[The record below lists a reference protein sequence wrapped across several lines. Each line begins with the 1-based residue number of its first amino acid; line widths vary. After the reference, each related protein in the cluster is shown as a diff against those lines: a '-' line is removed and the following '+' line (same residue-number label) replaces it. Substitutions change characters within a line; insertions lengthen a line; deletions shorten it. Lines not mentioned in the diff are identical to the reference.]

1 MSSLPHGD
9 ETAPPHSHETLH
21 RTAMRRCTAQLA
33 LAAAVASLMCAGMS
47 HAVGLTQQPAGHFPR
62 GSGTASGPVAS
73 SEPGT
78 ASIVG
83 TVRYEGEAPEPVVFS
98 MIQDASCIEAHGA
111 ETIVS
116 NRLVI
121 NDDATLRWAFVYIR
135 EALTGSLPVGEPAPV
150 TLDKVGCVYRPHV
163 LGMQAGA
170 RLRIV
175 NSDATL
181 HTVQLVAA
189 NNPSFNIALPRLR
202 MDIVRVLANPEV
214 MIPVRCNVHPWTQAY
229 IGVVPHAFF
238 AVSGEDGRFVID
250 GIPAGEYVLEAWHEL
265 LGRQTLR
272 VVIAAGEESDVRFT
286 FASAR

>member
-1 MSSLPHGD
+1 
-9 ETAPPHSHETLH
+9 
-21 RTAMRRCTAQLA
+21 LA
-33 LAAAVASLMCAGMS
+33 IVVASLAC
-47 HAVGLTQQPAGHFPR
+47 VGVAQATSLTQQPRA
-62 GSGTASGPVAS
+62 
-73 SEPGT
+73 

-83 TVRYEGEAPEPVVFS
+83 TVYYEGEVPEPAVFS
-98 MIQDASCIEAHGA
+98 MIQDASCIAAHGS
-111 ETIVS
+111 ETILS
-116 NRLVI
+116 NRLLV
-121 NDDATLRWAFVYIR
+121 DDDGTVRWAFVYIR
-135 EALTGSLPVGEPAPV
+135 EAVTGTLPVGEPAPV

-175 NSDATL
+175 NSDSTL

-189 NNPSFNIALPRLR
+189 NNPSFNIALPRPG
-202 MDIVRVLANPEV
+202 MDIVRVLVNPEV

-250 GIPAGEYVLEAWHEL
+250 RVPAGEYVVEAWHEL

-272 VVIAAGEESDVRFT
+272 VVVADGEETDVRFT
-286 FASAR
+286 FSSAR

>member
-1 MSSLPHGD
+1 
-9 ETAPPHSHETLH
+9 
-21 RTAMRRCTAQLA
+21 MRRPTAQLA
-33 LAAAVASLMCAGMS
+33 LATTVFTLVCAAMS
-47 HAVGLTQQPAGHFPR
+47 QATGFPQP
-62 GSGTASGPVAS
+62 SGAS
-73 SEPGT
+73 SSLGAGA

-83 TVRYEGEAPEPVVFS
+83 MVYYDGEPPDPVVFS
-98 MIQDASCIEAHGA
+98 MIQDASCIAAHGA
-111 ETIVS
+111 ETILS
-116 NRLVI
+116 NRLVV
-121 NDDATLRWAFVYIR
+121 NDNSTLRWVFVYVR

-163 LGMQAGA
+163 LGVQAGA
-170 RLRIV
+170 TIRIV
-175 NSDATL
+175 NSDPTL

-189 NNPSFNIALPRLR
+189 NNPSFNIALPQPG

-250 GIPAGEYVLEAWHEL
+250 GVPAGEYVLEAWHEL

-272 VVIAAGEESDVRFT
+272 VVVAEGEESDLQFT
-286 FASAR
+286 FATQN